1 MAPER
6 QKKILPNS
14 MPRKMPML
22 ILRDPN
28 QSFGENKGGK
38 YILPVEL
45 AGEEPVEGEGGD
57 HWGEERGIETWS
69 HIVKVKCGKSKD
81 FELQKK

>member
-28 QSFGENKGGK
+28 KKGGE

-69 HIVKVKCGKSKD
+69 HIVNVKCNKSKD